1 MNQNSIKY
9 MSGSIRHLTVAAK
22 KNEKTENKFLQNN
35 TSTRTY
41 PLTPKMMSI
50 GKGV

>member
-1 MNQNSIKY
+1 MNQNSIRY
-9 MSGSIRHLTVAAK
+9 VSGSIRRLTVTAK
-22 KNEKTENKFLQNN
+22 KNDKTETKFLENN

-41 PLTPKMMSI
+41 PLTPKLMII